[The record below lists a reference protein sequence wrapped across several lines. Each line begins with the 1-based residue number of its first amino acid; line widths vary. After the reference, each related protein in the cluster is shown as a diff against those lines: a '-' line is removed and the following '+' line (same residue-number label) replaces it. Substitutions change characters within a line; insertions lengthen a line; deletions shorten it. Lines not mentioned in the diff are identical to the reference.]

1 MQYKTKILG
10 TGKYLPK
17 KTLTNFDIEKIV
29 DTSDEWIFERTG
41 IKERRISDPEGSE
54 QPSDMAAW
62 ASENALKAANLE
74 ANDIDLII
82 LSTVFPD
89 YRLPCTTSLV
99 MEKLGMT
106 KQCPGIDISP
116 ACSGF
121 VYGVHIAESFIRNG
135 TYKNV
140 LVIGTEKL
148 SGGLNWKDRSTC
160 ILFGDG
166 CGAAVLGRSPEGEDS
181 EVLSSVIQT
190 DHTGGKFLHM
200 KEGGAAIPFTK
211 EVLDKDDHYIK
222 MIGRDLFKVATRTLS
237 ENAKEAIEKANLKL
251 EDINWM
257 VPHQANIRI
266 IEKCGELLGIPSE
279 KVIVN
284 IHKYGNTSAAT
295 IPIAFHEAIEE
306 GKIKRGDLVLF
317 NAFGAGVTSGAT
329 VLRY

>member
-29 DTSDEWIFERTG
+29 DTSDQWIYERTG
-41 IKERRISDPEGSE
+41 IKERRISDENE
-54 QPSDMAAW
+54 LPSDMAAN
-62 ASENALKAANLE
+62 ASLDALKVAGLSPD
-74 ANDIDLII
+74 DIDLVV

-89 YRLPCTTSLV
+89 YRLPCTTSVV
-99 MEKLGMT
+99 MEKVGMT
-106 KQCPGIDISP
+106 KSCPGIDISP

-121 VYGVHIAESFIRNG
+121 VYGIHIAESFIRNG

-148 SGGLNWKDRSTC
+148 SGGLNWKDRTTC

-166 CGAAVLGRSPEGEDS
+166 CGAAVLGRSDDDS
-181 EVLSSVIQT
+181 EVLSSVIST

-200 KEGGAAIPFTK
+200 KEGGSAIPFTH
-211 EVLDKDDHYIK
+211 ELLEEDDYYIK
-222 MIGRDLFKVATRTLS
+222 MAGRDLFKVATRTLS
-237 ENAKEAIEKANLKL
+237 ENAKEAIEKANMKL
-251 EDINWM
+251 EDVNWM

-284 IHKYGNTSAAT
+284 IQKYGNTSAAT

-306 GKIKRGDLVLF
+306 GKIKRGDIVLF